1 MEDEVLAIYDETRKP
16 KGSAKDS
23 LKATDIKP
31 SPDAT
36 TVDTTQET
44 LGMLV
49 DHEKETEVIEMNEL
63 PPVQLQLPVTKKR
76 KPKPRNKHD

>member
-23 LKATDIKP
+23 LKAADIKP

-36 TVDTTQET
+36 TVDTT
-44 LGMLV
+44 
-49 DHEKETEVIEMNEL
+49 
-63 PPVQLQLPVTKKR
+63 
-76 KPKPRNKHD
+76 

>member
-1 MEDEVLAIYDETRKP
+1 MQDEALAIYDETRKP

-23 LKATDIKP
+23 LKGSNVKP

-36 TVDTTQET
+36 TADTTQDT

-49 DHEKETEVIEMNEL
+49 DHEKEAEVIEMNEL
-63 PPVQLQLPVTKKR
+63 PPVQLQLPV
-76 KPKPRNKHD
+76 